1 MCNAANF
8 ELVAVFVHTLSVFI
22 TLCGSRKSH
31 STESPVKPK
40 VATNVR
46 RQLFK
51 SSAHS
56 SSTNKRAS
64 SVVPVDR
71 SLIFSASSS
80 RRRTLGVNSNDTNV
94 CEEEVSS
101 PVLNPEKYKTMHCR
115 NFLAKGWSSY
125 IVQVQSRRN
134 IVTRSKLKCSICLF
148 WLFY

>member
-1 MCNAANF
+1 MQQILNWSPCLPTPGAC
-8 ELVAVFVHTLSVFI
+8 SSPSG
-22 TLCGSRKSH
+22 GSRRSH

-51 SSAHS
+51 SSSHS
-56 SSTNKRAS
+56 SSTNQRAS

-71 SLIFSASSS
+71 SLIFSSSSS
-80 RRRTLGVNSNDTNV
+80 RGRTLGVNSSDTNV

-101 PVLNPEKYKTMHCR
+101 SVLNPEKYKTMHCR
-115 NFLAKGWSSY
+115 NFLAKGWSVN

-134 IVTRSKLKCSICLF
+134 IVTYSRLQCSICPF
-148 WLFY
+148 WYFTK